1 MKITGKFRKI
11 KNEKCEKP
19 NKTKNRAESFFKTLD
34 TGGEMCFN
42 LHRDINL
49 KVTHD

>member
-1 MKITGKFRKI
+1 MAKTARERRK
-11 KNEKCEKP
+11 KP

>member
-1 MKITGKFRKI
+1 MKKRQKPRGEKRK
-11 KNEKCEKP
+11 KP
-19 NKTKNRAESFFKTLD
+19 NKTKNHAESFFKMLD
-34 TGGEMCFN
+34 TGDEMCFN

>member
-1 MKITGKFRKI
+1 MKKQRKSRG
-11 KNEKCEKP
+11 EKRKKP

-34 TGGEMCFN
+34 TGNEICFN

>member
-1 MKITGKFRKI
+1 MKKRGKPRG
-11 KNEKCEKP
+11 EKHKKP

-34 TGGEMCFN
+34 TGGEICFN

>member
-1 MKITGKFRKI
+1 MKKQRKPCGENR
-11 KNEKCEKP
+11 KKP

-34 TGGEMCFN
+34 TGNEICFN

>member
-1 MKITGKFRKI
+1 MKKRRKPRRERH
-11 KNEKCEKP
+11 KKP

-34 TGGEMCFN
+34 MGDEMCFN